1 MVKRSL
7 DYFLLA
13 IVAIL
18 ALMGVLILASV
29 SAPFSQ
35 ERFGHP
41 YYYLVHQAL
50 FGLIPGG
57 ILALFFFK
65 INLEKIKKI
74 APLLL
79 LMNLALLAMVF
90 LPIIGRTAGGS
101 HSWLGIGPISFQPS
115 EFLKLTFIIYLSSFL
130 TSSRRSFP
138 AFLIIVGLVSLL
150 LIFQPDVGTLGII
163 VLTAILIY
171 FSARTPIW
179 HSVLVVLAGIGGLAA
194 LMKFSVYR
202 FSRLTTFLHPT
213 ADPQGTGYQITQSVI
228 AVGSGGLLGR
238 GLGLAQEKFGL
249 LPQPISDSIFVIFAK
264 EAGFAGAIFLISFFL
279 IFLWKGIKI
288 AKKTKDPF
296 YQLLAIGITSWIV
309 LQAFINIGAI
319 IGLLPLTGI
328 PLPFISYGGSALTI
342 ELAGIGILLNISK
355 QHT

>member
-1 MVKRSL
+1 M
-7 DYFLLA
+7 
-13 IVAIL
+13 
-18 ALMGVLILASV
+18 
-29 SAPFSQ
+29 
-35 ERFGHP
+35 
-41 YYYLVHQAL
+41 
-50 FGLIPGG
+50 
-57 ILALFFFK
+57 
-65 INLEKIKKI
+65 
-74 APLLL
+74 
-79 LMNLALLAMVF
+79 
-90 LPIIGRTAGGS
+90 
-101 HSWLGIGPISFQPS
+101 
-115 EFLKLTFIIYLSSFL
+115 
-130 TSSRRSFP
+130 
-138 AFLIIVGLVSLL
+138 
-150 LIFQPDVGTLGII
+150 
-163 VLTAILIY
+163 
-171 FSARTPIW
+171 
-179 HSVLVVLAGIGGLAA
+179 
-194 LMKFSVYR
+194 
-202 FSRLTTFLHPT
+202 TTFLHPT

-355 QHT
+355 HSQAMK